1 MEQILKSLNN
11 IKIPSP
17 TPEDTPCLLKI
28 FVELIAYSTIND
40 PDIKNFTFLCLS
52 KLCLGMDCYLASSFD
67 NSENC
72 INALFDLLETKFPKN
87 NVVPRMSVYTVETM
101 DLSKVLREKYF
112 LFFFLLENQTIFSG
126 FSLLF
131 GIIIERYSQEVESNL
146 DLIMKKFFIILDSL
160 ELQGG
165 AGGVSAA
172 IQE

>member
-40 PDIKNFTFLCLS
+40 PGIKNFTFLCLS
-52 KLCLGMDCYLASSFD
+52 KLCLGMDCYLAPTFN

-87 NVVPRMSVYTVETM
+87 NIIPRMSVYTVETM
-101 DLSKVLREKYF
+101 DLK
-112 LFFFLLENQTIFSG
+112 NQTIFSG
-126 FSLLF
+126 LSLLF
-131 GIIIERYSQEVESNL
+131 GVIIERYSQEIESNL
-146 DLIMKKFFIILDSL
+146 DLIMKKFFTILDSL

-165 AGGVSAA
+165 AGGISTI